1 MVVKSFIVAIAVVGL
16 SAACWSEDFDAG
28 KIEYETGCAPCHGVD
43 GKGRGPVAAGLTAA
57 PADLTV
63 LAKKNNG
70 VFPLSSVYDTIYGIK
85 TVIAHG
91 TRDMPI
97 WGYRYAPA
105 LSESKS
111 PKASDRFTRPT
122 YEPDAVVRTR
132 ILAVVDYLNRI
143 QEK

>member
-1 MVVKSFIVAIAVVGL
+1 MVVKSFFVAVAVVGL
-16 SAACWSEDFDAG
+16 NAACWAQEFDAG
-28 KIEYETGCAPCHGVD
+28 KIEYEIGCAPCHGVD
-43 GKGRGPVAAGLTAA
+43 GKGRGPVAAGLTAT

-85 TVIAHG
+85 TIIAHG

-105 LSESKS
+105 LSEANG
-111 PKASDRFTRPT
+111 PKASDRFTRPI
-122 YEPDAVVRTR
+122 YEPDAVLRTR
-132 ILAVVDYLNRI
+132 MLAVVDYLNRI